1 MPTPKTTQRG
11 LPAERIHQRHRERR
25 IEKLAERAR
34 RRAGAEGER
43 TPARRQ
49 ELAESAEHDR
59 ERAAGKAEA
68 DEHAGPEIEHPGRG
82 RIRHQDETDGI
93 EHAAGAQHAHGA
105 VAIGNRAGERL
116 THTPQD
122 VLYGQRQPEHVAIP
136 TVVLGHRREKET
148 ERRARTEAQQRNH
161 AAARHDHGGRAPA
174 DAGDAREGKA
184 TKWPWQNL
192 CEPDP
197 ARQLKS
203 GIAIRRSYEGQRE
216 RLSRAALDCRAN
228 SFLGVLVGPR
238 RITPK

>member
-1 MPTPKTTQRG
+1 MPAPKASERQRAGRSLPKAPSTTENEQPARPKPTNTPAPRSSIPG
-11 LPAERIHQRHRERR
+11 VVEYAIR
-25 IEKLAERAR
+25 IE
-34 RRAGAEGER
+34 
-43 TPARRQ
+43 
-49 ELAESAEHDR
+49 S
-59 ERAAGKAEA
+59 
-68 DEHAGPEIEHPGRG
+68 
-82 RIRHQDETDGI
+82 DGI

-136 TVVLGHRREKET
+136 TVVLGHRREKEA

-174 DAGDAREGKA
+174 DAGDARERKA

-203 GIAIRRSYEGQRE
+203 GIAVRRSYEAQRDDF
-216 RLSRAALDCRAN
+216 RVPLLIVAPILSSACL
-228 SFLGVLVGPR
+228 
-238 RITPK
+238 